1 MCSSDLVF
9 VCWDIF
15 QSVLEVTKYLFEF
28 IKIIVIKLKTGRS
41 SVIKKL
47 HEGHSILSAS
57 TMEPSEQNIW
67 KWMDNEQDE
76 GENS

>member
-1 MCSSDLVF
+1 MTVGF

-28 IKIIVIKLKTGRS
+28 MRIIGIKLKAGRS

-67 KWMDNEQDE
+67 KWMDNEQD
-76 GENS
+76 GEENP

>member
-1 MCSSDLVF
+1 MKDTVSF
-9 VCWDIF
+9 
-15 QSVLEVTKYLFEF
+15 
-28 IKIIVIKLKTGRS
+28 
-41 SVIKKL
+41 
-47 HEGHSILSAS
+47 SAS

>member
-1 MCSSDLVF
+1 MRGRVNAIRTFKGLVADLR
-9 VCWDIF
+9 
-15 QSVLEVTKYLFEF
+15 F
-28 IKIIVIKLKTGRS
+28 IKIIGIKLKTGRS

>member
-1 MCSSDLVF
+1 M
-9 VCWDIF
+9 
-15 QSVLEVTKYLFEF
+15 LEVTKYLFEF
-28 IKIIVIKLKTGRS
+28 MRIIGIKLKAGRS

-67 KWMDNEQDE
+67 KWMDNEQD
-76 GENS
+76 GEENP